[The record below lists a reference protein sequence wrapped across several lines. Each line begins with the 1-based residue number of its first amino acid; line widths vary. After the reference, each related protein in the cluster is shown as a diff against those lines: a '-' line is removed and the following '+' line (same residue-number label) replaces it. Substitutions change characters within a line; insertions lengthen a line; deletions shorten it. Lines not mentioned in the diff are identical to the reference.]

1 MIRTDNLSVDLGRR
15 RVLDDVSLDLAR
27 CRVTAILGANGA
39 GKTSLLRAIAGLV
52 PPSTGHIALDGEAL
66 SALSLPERARRI
78 GYLPQNGQ
86 PAWALTV
93 RELVALGRL
102 PHRSPFAALSPC
114 DEAAIDAAMA
124 QTDVAGLADR
134 TVDTLSG
141 GEKARA
147 KFARVLA
154 AETDW
159 ILADEPLANLDPP
172 HQQDVLRLMRAA
184 ADAGKGVLVVLH
196 QLDAAARV
204 ADDLLI
210 LKDGR
215 TIAFG
220 PSAEVLTP
228 ATLEAAFNMPMDVI
242 DLQGRTAILPR

>member
-1 MIRTDNLSVDLGRR
+1 MIRTENLSVDLGRR
-15 RVLDDVSLDLAR
+15 RVLDAVTLDLQR
-27 CRVTAILGANGA
+27 GRVTAILGANGA

-52 PPSTGHIALDGEAL
+52 KPSAGQIILDGQSLA
-66 SALSLPERARRI
+66 ALSLPERARRI

-86 PAWALTV
+86 PAWALSV

-102 PHRSPFAALSPC
+102 PHRSPFAALSPS
-114 DEAAIDAAMA
+114 DDAAIDAAMA

-210 LKDGR
+210 LKDGHA
-215 TIAFG
+215 IAFG
-220 PSAEVLTP
+220 PCAEVLTS
-228 ATLEAAFNMPMDVI
+228 ATLEAAFDMPLDVI
-242 DLQGRTAILPR
+242 THQGRVAILPR